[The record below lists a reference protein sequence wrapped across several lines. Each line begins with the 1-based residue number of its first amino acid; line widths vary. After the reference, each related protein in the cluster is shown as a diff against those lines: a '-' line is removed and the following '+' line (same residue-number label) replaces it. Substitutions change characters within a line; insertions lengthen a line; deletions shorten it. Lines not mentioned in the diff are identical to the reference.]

1 MNNTN
6 VFNILKVVGLD
17 ASVIFSYVKLAAFG
31 SAILAI
37 FLVAIVPGRRYNS
50 PSFVSTLMYGPV
62 LLLSVQ
68 HMSVYTRAIQS
79 SVAFV
84 LICSMLH
91 EAITDNK
98 TIAQFGLASLVS
110 IIFECN
116 RNDFLTAI
124 ILVFISIRTL
134 FLRWDIPDGNQGE
147 YTMCNKMFSFENTLI
162 KQSLKRRIMR
172 DCFALNIYKARG
184 NIFTSPLKVLYEGG
198 ECTRYALDQ
207 AALLAERHSNQQL
220 IQGSALQLG
229 RLFATGGVCL

>member
-1 MNNTN
+1 M
-6 VFNILKVVGLD
+6 K
-17 ASVIFSYVKLAAFG
+17 
-31 SAILAI
+31 
-37 FLVAIVPGRRYNS
+37 
-50 PSFVSTLMYGPV
+50 
-62 LLLSVQ
+62 
-68 HMSVYTRAIQS
+68 
-79 SVAFV
+79 
-84 LICSMLH
+84 
-91 EAITDNK
+91 TDNK

-147 YTMCNKMFSFENTLI
+147 YTMCNEIFSFENTLI

-229 RLFATGGVCL
+229 RLLATWWCMPIILFSLIGIKEDNFFKYIFLCTTITYVIGSWGFAEAGISINLWICINPKV